1 MSKSSTWHWPSE
13 TASDGLMTSHAPQP
27 EHVELHDAAHGRGAL
42 REGALAVLLA
52 VRQRR
57 VDLGDERGG

>member
-1 MSKSSTWHWPSE
+1 VALAE
-13 TASDGLMTSHAPQP
+13 RDRERRLDDVARAQP

-57 VDLGDERGG
+57 VDLGEERGR